1 MERKQITSFRQL
13 YNEQF
18 KELNRANK
26 NNDYGTMLEMAEELG
41 IGIKDNEESYL
52 NNTKQIRA
60 IIKSITDMQTT
71 LAWQW
76 VHTEKNQK
84 DAYRTY
90 ILEQMK
96 L

>member
-1 MERKQITSFRQL
+1 
-13 YNEQF
+13 
-18 KELNRANK
+18 
-26 NNDYGTMLEMAEELG
+26 MLEMAEELG

-76 VHTEKNQK
+76 VHTENHQK
-84 DAYRTY
+84 EAYRNY